1 MGARPFSFVASATRA
16 QVVIGSGLNIRRT
29 SFFAWR
35 GGSKNRCIR
44 PETARSFTEVCTGEK
59 LYATCRE
66 KERLMRAMVIREH
79 GGPAVLQLEEVPTPE
94 LRDTDVLVE
103 VHATSVNPV
112 DTKVRQR
119 AGARQFPITLG
130 YDVSGVV
137 VSCGRLARMW
147 QPGDEIFAAPNLFRN
162 GANADYVA
170 IDGRSAARKPR
181 SVDHVTAAV
190 LPLVS
195 QTAWEALHLRARIH
209 PGQTVLIHAG
219 AGGVGHIAVQLA
231 KLHGC
236 RVITTASRPES
247 IEFCRDVVRADEV
260 IDYRSTN
267 IVERIKDMTAGKG
280 LPVVIDTVGGDVFL
294 QSIDCAAVNGQVVTI
309 LGANTVD
316 RGQSLLYRNVTIHYE
331 FMGIPTA
338 YETEP
343 QRPGEILAGIS
354 RLVDAGLLHPK
365 VSHVFPLEQIAEGH
379 RQVETSRTIGKV
391 GIAVRPRERT

>member
-1 MGARPFSFVASATRA
+1 
-16 QVVIGSGLNIRRT
+16 
-29 SFFAWR
+29 
-35 GGSKNRCIR
+35 
-44 PETARSFTEVCTGEK
+44 
-59 LYATCRE
+59 
-66 KERLMRAMVIREH
+66 MRAMVIREH
-79 GGPAVLQLEEVPTPE
+79 GGPDVLQMEERPEPE
-94 LRDTDVLVE
+94 LRETDVLVE

-119 AGARQFPITLG
+119 SGNREFPITLG

-137 VSCGRLARMW
+137 VSCGKRATMW
-147 QPGDEIFAAPNLFRN
+147 QPGDEIFASPNLFRP
-162 GANADYVA
+162 GANAEFVA

-195 QTAWEALHLRARIH
+195 LTAWEALHLRARIH

-236 RVITTASRPES
+236 RVVTTAGRPES
-247 IEFCRDVVRADEV
+247 IDFCRDVLRADEV
-260 IDYRSTN
+260 IDYRSTSV
-267 IVERIKDMTAGKG
+267 VERVKEMTSGKG
-280 LPVVIDTVGGDVFL
+280 LPVVFDTVGGEVFQ

-309 LGANTVD
+309 LGANTGD

-338 YETEP
+338 SEIEP
-343 QRPGEILAGIS
+343 ERPAQILAGIA
-354 RLVDAGLLHPK
+354 RLVDAGLLHPT
-365 VSHVFPLEQIAEGH
+365 VNHIFPLERVADGH

-391 GIAVRPRERT
+391 AIAVRPRERG